1 MRSKKSI
8 ISSIVFFLGIAVGL
22 SLAVASIWADYEAV
36 GYFFTGARFD
46 TFPGLKCPILATHS
60 ETVTI
65 SASIENPG
73 DRAVQSFYRVE
84 VSGPLGRMFREQI
97 PIPPHETQR
106 AEWTVSADDV
116 DLRYF
121 IMTKITLFPFAGAQ
135 TREATCGI
143 FVVNL
148 DGLTGTQVLLIS
160 LVASTIGII
169 VGLSVWERQMALGNK
184 GVRQSQHVRRALGLV
199 VLLAIFSSLMGWW
212 LAGFVLCVL
221 AIFLLVIVLFVS
233 LSP

>member
-36 GYFFTGARFD
+36 WYFFTGARFD
-46 TFPGLKCPILATHS
+46 RFPGLKCPILATHS

-73 DRAVQSFYRVE
+73 DRAVQPFYRVV

-97 PIPPHETQR
+97 YIPPHKTQR

-135 TREATCGI
+135 AREATCGI
-143 FVVNL
+143 FVLKL
-148 DGLTGTQVLLIS
+148 DGLTGTQVLIIS
-160 LVASTIGII
+160 LAASTMGII
-169 VGLSVWERQMALGNK
+169 VGLSVWERQIALVNK
-184 GVRQSQHVRRALGLV
+184 GARQPHHVRRALGLV
-199 VLLAIFSSLMGWW
+199 VLLAMFSSLMGWW
-212 LAGFVLCVL
+212 LAGFVLCVM
-221 AIFLLVIVLFVS
+221 AILLLVILLFVS

>member
-8 ISSIVFFLGIAVGL
+8 IGSIVFFLGIAVGL
-22 SLAVASIWADYEAV
+22 SLAVASIWAEYEAV

-46 TFPGLKCPILATHS
+46 RFPGLKCPILATYS

-73 DRAVQSFYRVE
+73 DRAVQPFYRVE
-84 VSGPLGRMFREQI
+84 VSGPLGRMFRDQI
-97 PIPPHETQR
+97 DIPPHKTQR
-106 AEWTVSADDV
+106 AEWTVSTDDV

-121 IMTKITLFPFAGAQ
+121 IMTKITLFPFAGTP

-143 FVVNL
+143 FVLNL
-148 DGLTGTQVLLIS
+148 DGPTGTQVLIIS

-169 VGLSVWERQMALGNK
+169 VGLSVWERQMALVNK

-199 VLLAIFSSLMGWW
+199 VLLAIFSSVMGWW

-221 AIFLLVIVLFVS
+221 AILLLLIVLFVS

>member
-8 ISSIVFFLGIAVGL
+8 GSSIVFFFGIAVGL

-36 GYFFTGARFD
+36 RYFFTGARFD
-46 TFPGLKCPILATHS
+46 AFPGMNCPILATHS

-73 DRAVQSFYRVE
+73 DLAVQPFYRVE
-84 VSGPLGRMFREQI
+84 VSGPVGRMFRDQI

-106 AEWTVSADDV
+106 AEWTVSTDDV

-121 IMTKITLFPFAGAQ
+121 IMTKITLFPFAGARA
-135 TREATCGI
+135 REATCGI
-143 FVVNL
+143 FVLKL
-148 DGLTGTQVLLIS
+148 DGPTGTQVLIIS
-160 LVASTIGII
+160 LAASLMGII
-169 VGLSVWERQMALGNK
+169 VGLSMWERQMAVVYK
-184 GVRQSQHVRRALGLV
+184 GTRQPQHVRRALGLV
-199 VLLAIFSSLMGWW
+199 VLSAMFSSLMGWW

-221 AIFLLVIVLFVS
+221 AILLLVIILFVS
-233 LSP
+233 LSA

>member
-36 GYFFTGARFD
+36 RYFFTGARFD
-46 TFPGLKCPILATHS
+46 AFPGMKCPVLAAHA

-73 DRAVQSFYRVE
+73 DRAVQPFYRVE
-84 VSGPLGRMFREQI
+84 VSGPLGRMFRDQI
-97 PIPPHETQR
+97 SLPPHQTQR
-106 AEWTVSADDV
+106 VEWTVSTDDV

-121 IMTKITLFPFAGAQ
+121 IMTRITLYPFAGAQ

-143 FVVNL
+143 FVLKL
-148 DGLTGTQVLLIS
+148 DGLTGQQVLIFS
-160 LVASTIGII
+160 LAASLMGII
-169 VGLSVWERQMALGNK
+169 LGLRVWERQMEVVSK
-184 GVRQSQHVRRALGLV
+184 GARQPQRVRRALGLV
-199 VLLAIFSSLMGWW
+199 VLLAMFSSLMGWW

-221 AIFLLVIVLFVS
+221 AILLLVIMLFV
-233 LSP
+233 